1 MAMATDSQPIG
12 TQDSASSDAIANILN
27 TILAQLSTIN
37 KRMELHVCMEKHWR
51 DTINFWAVR
60 LEQALQRRFWPNRRI
75 KMYMLM

>member
-37 KRMELHVCMEKHWR
+37 KRMELHGETLARH
-51 DTINFWAVR
+51 DQ
-60 LEQALQRRFWPNRRI
+60 LLGG
-75 KMYMLM
+75 